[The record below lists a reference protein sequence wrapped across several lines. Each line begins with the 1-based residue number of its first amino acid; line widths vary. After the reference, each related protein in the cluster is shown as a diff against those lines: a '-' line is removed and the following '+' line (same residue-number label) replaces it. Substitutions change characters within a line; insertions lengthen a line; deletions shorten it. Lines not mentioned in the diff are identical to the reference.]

1 LISGKRLEQVYSP
14 QAKPDLELRELVG
27 VTITS
32 SSDLSRWFTSWS
44 IKSLAFDRKLKPN
57 ENRMGSPQKVPNAFS
72 AKL

>member
-1 LISGKRLEQVYSP
+1 MTGPTALISGKRLEQVYSP

-44 IKSLAFDRKLKPN
+44 IIIDGPYFD
-57 ENRMGSPQKVPNAFS
+57 
-72 AKL
+72 